1 MILAGLGAVFV
12 SFWISFRAMPLVKR
26 ISHRTGMLDLPDKHK
41 AHGRAVAML
50 GGSAIFAGILLPSML
65 GLALCGIWNAN
76 GVPPWLPKSFA
87 VHIPGVLTRTPQALG
102 ILAGAMI
109 LHILGLIDDRKNLSP
124 WAKLLV
130 QTLVAVGVVVFCNVR
145 VMTFTGQAGSII
157 ISVAW
162 IVGITN
168 SFNFLDNMD
177 GLAAGVAVICAAAL
191 LGAAASVGQ
200 LFVAGWACL
209 IIGAVL
215 GFLPYN
221 FPPASVFM
229 GDAGSLVI
237 GFLLAVVSSLTTYVR
252 PGQTHILY
260 GALVPLLVM
269 AVPIYDTLS
278 VLLIRIGANR
288 HPMVG
293 DRNHF
298 SHRLLKRGM
307 TTRTCV
313 LTIYLC
319 TASTAIAATIL
330 PTVSGPVA
338 AVLLFVQTIFTLGI
352 IALLETTDTGSQ
364 ISDE

>member
-1 MILAGLGAVFV
+1 M
-12 SFWISFRAMPLVKR
+12 
-26 ISHRTGMLDLPDKHK
+26 
-41 AHGRAVAML
+41 
-50 GGSAIFAGILLPSML
+50 
-65 GLALCGIWNAN
+65 
-76 GVPPWLPKSFA
+76 
-87 VHIPGVLTRTPQALG
+87 G
-102 ILAGAMI
+102 ILAGAAV
-109 LHILGLIDDRKNLSP
+109 LHVLGVIDDRKHLGP
-124 WAKLLV
+124 WVKLIV
-130 QTLVAVGVVVFCNVR
+130 QIIVAVGVVLFCNVR
-145 VMTFTGQAGSII
+145 IMTFIGPVGSII

-177 GLAAGVAVICAAAL
+177 GLAAGVAIICAAAI

-200 LFVAGWACL
+200 LFVAAWVCL

-252 PGQTHILY
+252 PDQTHILY
-260 GALVPLLVM
+260 GVFVPLLVM
-269 AVPIYDTLS
+269 AVPIYDTIS
-278 VLLIRIGANR
+278 VMFIRIRQKR
-288 HPMVG
+288 HPMIG
-293 DRNHF
+293 DRSHF
-298 SHRLLKRGM
+298 SHRLTKRGM
-307 TTRTCV
+307 TTRVTV

-338 AVLLFVQTIFTLGI
+338 AILLFVQTIFTLGV
-352 IALLETTDTGSQ
+352 IAILEATGNPG
-364 ISDE
+364 EE